1 MDVSKL
7 LAGRVT
13 HLKASA
19 IREIFK
25 MVGKSDI
32 ISFAGG
38 IPSPEVFPKEEF
50 ARISNKILS
59 ENGNAALVYGVTE
72 GYVPLLEIVKELNKK
87 VGVGSLIDQTVITT
101 GAQQATDLVTR
112 ALVNDGEGIIV
123 EEPSFIGSLNSFRS
137 YNARLFGAPMLDDGI
152 DTDAVEEILK
162 KEKIKIIY
170 TIPTFQNPTGVTL
183 SLEKR
188 KKLLELAKKYDCLI
202 LEDNPYGDLRFKGED
217 VPTIKSMDD
226 EGRVIYVGTF
236 SKTLAPGIR
245 VGHVTAHKDIID
257 RVVVVKQVNDVH
269 TTLLSQMLVT
279 EYINN
284 NDYEAQIKKGCDL
297 YKEKCDLMLKT
308 MDEYFP
314 KEVKYTRPDGGIF
327 LWCTLPENI
336 NSGVLFEKALERKV
350 AFVPGRTCN
359 IDIDSPSNCFR
370 LNFSTASNEK
380 IVEGIKIL
388 AEVIKEE
395 LNK

>member
-50 ARISNKILS
+50 ARISSKILT

-72 GYVPLLEIVKELNKK
+72 GYVPLLKIVEELNKK
-87 VGVGSLIDQTVITT
+87 VGVGSDIDQTVITT

-137 YNARLFGAPMLDDGI
+137 YNAKLFGAPMCDDGI
-152 DTDAVEEILK
+152 DTDKVEEILK
-162 KEKIKIIY
+162 KENIKLIY

-269 TTLLSQMLVT
+269 TTLLSQMIVT

-359 IDIDSPSNCFR
+359 IDIDAPSNCFR